1 MNMDTVLVCNIKY
14 VNYLIRRTKTNLLQD
29 LSVVIPNVVLK
40 ISAVLEFTAPTAALR
55 WTRIEVILLG
65 DSQHFV
71 MLIGY
76 LTIIFI
82 IIGVLI
88 LLVELV
94 KFGLENLKRIYK
106 YKHRFDKKPTAKC
119 YCIDCKYHDNFI
131 GSCFG
136 FDRHHHT
143 ADNWFCWKASPR
155 K

>member
-1 MNMDTVLVCNIKY
+1 MDTVLVCNIKY

>member
-1 MNMDTVLVCNIKY
+1 MDTVLVCNIKY

-40 ISAVLEFTAPTAALR
+40 ISAVLKITAPTAALR
-55 WTRIEVILLG
+55 WTRIEVILLN

-71 MLIGY
+71 TLIGY

-119 YCIDCKYHDNFI
+119 YCIDCKYHDNFT

>member
-1 MNMDTVLVCNIKY
+1 MMSLFCQSSV
-14 VNYLIRRTKTNLLQD
+14 RT
-29 LSVVIPNVVLK
+29 
-40 ISAVLEFTAPTAALR
+40 AGLR
-55 WTRIEVILLG
+55 WTRIEVILLN

-71 MLIGY
+71 TLIGY
-76 LTIIFI
+76 LTIIVI

-88 LLVELV
+88 LLVELG

-136 FDRHHHT
+136 FDKNQHT

>member
-1 MNMDTVLVCNIKY
+1 MDIVLVCNIKY

>member
-1 MNMDTVLVCNIKY
+1 MNIFMTGILKKSFLKPV
-14 VNYLIRRTKTNLLQD
+14 RT
-29 LSVVIPNVVLK
+29 
-40 ISAVLEFTAPTAALR
+40 AGLR
-55 WTRIEVILLG
+55 WTRIEVILLN

-71 MLIGY
+71 TLIGY

-136 FDRHHHT
+136 FDRHHNT

-155 K
+155 KDEILNNSVNEEEHNG

>member
-1 MNMDTVLVCNIKY
+1 MTAMMSLFCQSSV
-14 VNYLIRRTKTNLLQD
+14 RT
-29 LSVVIPNVVLK
+29 
-40 ISAVLEFTAPTAALR
+40 AGLR
-55 WTRIEVILLG
+55 WTRIEVILLN

-71 MLIGY
+71 TLIGY

-94 KFGLENLKRIYK
+94 KSGLENLKRIYK
-106 YKHRFDKKPTAKC
+106 YKYRFDKKPTAKC
-119 YCIDCKYHDNFI
+119 YCIDCKYHDNFV

>member
-1 MNMDTVLVCNIKY
+1 MNH
-14 VNYLIRRTKTNLLQD
+14 LQD

-40 ISAVLEFTAPTAALR
+40 ISAVLKIIAPTAGLR
-55 WTRIEVILLG
+55 WTRIEVILLNN
-65 DSQHFV
+65 SQHFV
-71 MLIGY
+71 TLIGY

-143 ADNWFCWKASPR
+143 ADDWFCWKASPR
-155 K
+155 KDEILNNSVNGEEHND

>member
-1 MNMDTVLVCNIKY
+1 M
-14 VNYLIRRTKTNLLQD
+14 
-29 LSVVIPNVVLK
+29 
-40 ISAVLEFTAPTAALR
+40 
-55 WTRIEVILLG
+55 ILLN

-71 MLIGY
+71 TLIGY
-76 LTIIFI
+76 LTIIVI

-94 KFGLENLKRIYK
+94 KFGLENLKRIYR

-155 K
+155 KDEILNNGVNEEGNND

>member
-1 MNMDTVLVCNIKY
+1 MLRTHSEIYILAFNARAAKEYSIKRY
-14 VNYLIRRTKTNLLQD
+14 
-29 LSVVIPNVVLK
+29 SVAA
-40 ISAVLEFTAPTAALR
+40 AVRR
-55 WTRIEVILLG
+55 WTKERVILLN
-65 DSQHFV
+65 DSQYFV
-71 MLIGY
+71 TLIGY

-94 KFGLENLKRIYK
+94 KSGLENLKRIYK

-136 FDRHHHT
+136 FDKSQHT